1 MTDRITKSTKSQ
13 LSLLLR
19 ICIAAAACW
28 IIYRK
33 INPAEV
39 AGAFAQLHLSTLLL
53 AVVIFNVGLCIIGLR
68 WWVFL
73 RAQDIGV
80 PLMLA
85 VKLTFLGQ
93 FFSNFMPSA
102 VGGDVIRAWYVS
114 KHTHKRMQAVLGVAV
129 DRLMGL
135 AATFILAFTSY
146 LLFMRGQGIFRIIRK
161 ESGTVSAFLERHP
174 VSLYQAVLMLII
186 LAGIGFLLG
195 GVFDLKRFVKRSLR
209 HTLHFLTQLKETM
222 FVYYRHSWVLSFGLL
237 STIFLQSLV
246 ILSFWLIGRDL
257 GMNAAIRFYFV
268 FFPAAWVIGSI
279 PISIAGIG
287 ILEGG
292 IVFLFVQFTGAET
305 EAAIA
310 LALCQRLTWIVA
322 SIPGLLVHLS
332 GSHRHKEQSC

>member
-1 MTDRITKSTKSQ
+1 
-13 LSLLLR
+13 
-19 ICIAAAACW
+19 
-28 IIYRK
+28 
-33 INPAEV
+33 V

-53 AVVIFNVGLCIIGLR
+53 AVVIFNAGLCIIGLR

-73 RAQDIGV
+73 RAQDIDV
-80 PLMLA
+80 PLLLA

-93 FFSNFMPSA
+93 FFTNFMPSA

-135 AATFILAFTSY
+135 AATFILAITSY

-161 ESGTVSAFLERHP
+161 ESGSAFFDRHP
-174 VSLYQAVLMLII
+174 VSIYQVLLMLII

-195 GVFDLKRFVKRSLR
+195 GLFDLKSFVKRSLR
-209 HTLHFLTQLKETM
+209 HVLHLMAQLKETV
-222 FVYYRHSWVLSFGLL
+222 FVYYRHPWVLGFGLL

-257 GMNAAIRFYFV
+257 EMNAAIRFYFV
-268 FFPAAWVIGSI
+268 FFPAVWVIGSI
-279 PISIAGIG
+279 PISIAGVG

-292 IVFLFVQFTGAET
+292 IVFLFVQFTGAEP

-310 LALCQRLTWIVA
+310 LALCQRFTWIVA